1 MLEYRAVILFM
12 ALIGLIG
19 LGYLAAGLRTIKF
32 HEPEPLGFDFG
43 GAAQQAGFG
52 AAPDIP
58 LWQVIVLA
66 AILTAL
72 FILIMLLVDPETR
85 KRLLWTLFRF
95 ALTFVALG
103 WVMEHVALK
112 QAAPEEAGGPP
123 AAFNGLNVPGDTSLV
138 YVPSQVSLWLV
149 FGVGLA
155 LAFLFMLVGW
165 VLYRR
170 FQKKPFAPLTEI
182 AGIARRAID
191 DLGDGHS
198 WDEAIVQCYVRMNQV
213 VTAQRGLIRKAN
225 VTPSEFAI
233 RMERSGLPGE
243 AARTLTRLFEQ
254 VRYGGM
260 TPTQDDRNLALTAL
274 NAILRAC
281 GAMQ

>member
-1 MLEYRAVILFM
+1 MKKMLEYRAVILFM

-213 VTAQRGLIRKAN
+213 SYCPTRINPQGKRDAKRICHTHGAFRA
-225 VTPSEFAI
+225 TG
-233 RMERSGLPGE
+233 RSRPH
-243 AARTLTRLFEQ
+243 ADAP
-254 VRYGGM
+254 VRAS
-260 TPTQDDRNLALTAL
+260 PLWRDDAHS
-274 NAILRAC
+274 
-281 GAMQ
+281 G